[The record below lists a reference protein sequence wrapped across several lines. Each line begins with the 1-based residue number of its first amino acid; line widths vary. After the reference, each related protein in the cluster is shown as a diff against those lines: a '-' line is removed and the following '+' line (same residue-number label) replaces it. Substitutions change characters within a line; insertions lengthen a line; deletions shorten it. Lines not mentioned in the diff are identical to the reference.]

1 MSKRLRSMRSR
12 FPARF
17 LAAALGLLL
26 WHAAPLRAQ
35 LAPSPDAAPQ
45 GVPGDPNLN
54 DQEKPLETLKV
65 NVNLVSLYYTVHDK
79 HGALIPT
86 LTKDD
91 FTILEDKVPQT
102 IKNFAAE
109 SDQPLTLG
117 ILLDTSGSQ
126 QNVLPLEQQTGAAFL
141 QRILRSKD
149 EAFLISFDVNVD
161 LLSDYTNNA
170 RSLERAMDKAQI
182 NVGTGGLGG
191 PLPTGTPR
199 GTLLYDAV
207 YLAAHDKLSQE
218 TGRKAL
224 IILSDGED
232 QGSQEKLEGAIE
244 AAQRANCLV
253 YVILIADRAFY
264 GRGIYTMGYTG
275 DAVMT
280 KLAEQTGGRMI
291 DVGNNGKKLEA
302 AFDGIEQELRTEYVA
317 SYTPTNTKLDGTY
330 RKLDLNV
337 KGDGLKAQVRKGYYA
352 VPPTDSGN

>member
-1 MSKRLRSMRSR
+1 MFRRLKSMRSS

-26 WHAAPLRAQ
+26 LHAIPLASQ
-35 LAPSPDAAPQ
+35 MAPSPDAAPQ
-45 GVPGDPNLN
+45 GVPGDPNMN
-54 DQEKPLETLKV
+54 DDQEKPLETLKV

-91 FTILEDKVPQT
+91 FTIFEDKVPQT
-102 IKNFAAE
+102 IKNFAAQ

-126 QNVLPLEQQTGAAFL
+126 QNVLPLEQQAGSAFL
-141 QRILRSKD
+141 ERILRSKD

-161 LLSDYTNNA
+161 LLADYTNNPRA
-170 RSLERAMDKAQI
+170 LERAMNKAQI

-207 YLAAHDKLSQE
+207 YLGAHDKLSQE

-232 QGSQEKLEGAIE
+232 QGSQEKLEGAVE
-244 AAQRANCLV
+244 AAQRANCLI
-253 YVILIADRAFY
+253 YVILIADRSFY
-264 GRGIYTMGYTG
+264 GRGVYTIGYTG
-275 DAVMT
+275 DQAMS
-280 KLAEQTGGRMI
+280 KLAEQTGGRVI
-291 DVGNNGKKLEA
+291 NVGNNGNKLEA
-302 AFDGIEQELRTEYVA
+302 AFDAIEQELRTEYVA

-330 RKLDLNV
+330 RKVDIDV
-337 KGDGLKAQVRKGYYA
+337 KGDGLKAQARKGYYA
-352 VPPTDSGN
+352 VAPTE

>member
-1 MSKRLRSMRSR
+1 MFQRLKSMRLCL
-12 FPARF
+12 PTRF
-17 LAAALGLLL
+17 LAVALGTVLM
-26 WHAAPLRAQ
+26 HAMPLAAQ
-35 LAPSPDAAPQ
+35 MAPSPDAAPQ
-45 GVPGDPNLN
+45 GVPGDPNMN
-54 DQEKPLETLKV
+54 DDKEKPLETLKV

-102 IKNFAAE
+102 IKNFAAQ

-126 QNVLPLEQQTGAAFL
+126 QNVLPLEQQAGSAFL
-141 QRILRSKD
+141 ERILRSKD
-149 EAFLISFDVNVD
+149 EAFLLSFDVNVD
-161 LLSDYTNNA
+161 LLSDYTNSPRA
-170 RSLERAMDKAQI
+170 LERAMNKAQI

-191 PLPTGTPR
+191 PLPTSGTPR

-207 YLAAHDKLSQE
+207 YLAAHEKLTQE

-244 AAQRANCLV
+244 AAQRANSLI

-275 DAVMT
+275 DAAMS
-280 KLAEQTGGRMI
+280 KLAEQTGGRVI
-291 DVGNNGKKLEA
+291 NVGNNGNKLEA
-302 AFDGIEQELRTEYVA
+302 AFDAIEQELRTEYVA
-317 SYTPTNTKLDGTY
+317 SYTPTNTKLDGSY
-330 RKLDLNV
+330 RKVDINV
-337 KGDGLKAQVRKGYYA
+337 KGDGLKAQARKGYYA
-352 VPPTDSGN
+352 VPPAE